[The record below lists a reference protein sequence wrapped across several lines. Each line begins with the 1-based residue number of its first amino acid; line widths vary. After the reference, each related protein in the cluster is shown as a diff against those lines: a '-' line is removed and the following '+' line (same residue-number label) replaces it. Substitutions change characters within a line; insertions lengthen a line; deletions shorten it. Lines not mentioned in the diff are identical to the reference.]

1 MMSPFRIFSK
11 IFRSTKKIYV
21 PVKYWDGFE
30 WRMVDETIRFEDL
43 ETITGD
49 LCNLRNNLTEL
60 REVIVDYHLEK
71 VVVVKQIKELIDKN
85 NNVDTR

>member
-1 MMSPFRIFSK
+1 MSPFKIFSK

-30 WRMVDETIRFEDL
+30 WRMVDETIKFEDL

-71 VVVVKQIKELIDKN
+71 VVGVK
-85 NNVDTR
+85 

>member
-1 MMSPFRIFSK
+1 MMNSLFPYRIFSN
-11 IFRSTKKIYV
+11 IFRSTKRIYV

-30 WRMVDETIRFEDL
+30 WRIVDETIKFEDL

-49 LCNLRNNLTEL
+49 LYRLRNNMTEL

-71 VVVVKQIKELIDKN
+71 IVVVK
-85 NNVDTR
+85 